1 MVRHATGL
9 IMSLVAMAPNAT
21 EPATPPLPDS
31 VSDASLEASIVADLV
46 RAGARSCP
54 VCALPLREL
63 HDGRCPACRSELV
76 PALAVAGL
84 PWAWA
89 IVLAAGVASVS
100 GAAFV
105 LTFVG
110 MHRGFGHLVRWEGF
124 FFWSL
129 LGWGLLVTASAGR
142 GRQRFHRASRGVRAL
157 ACAVAWGG
165 LLVLWAAILIWVR

>member
-1 MVRHATGL
+1 
-9 IMSLVAMAPNAT
+9 MSHMPPAPNT
-21 EPATPPLPDS
+21 PDPATAPLADR
-31 VSDASLEASIVADLV
+31 ASGVRLEASIVADLV

-54 VCALPLREL
+54 VCTLPLREL

-89 IVLAAGVASVS
+89 AVLAAGVASVS

-110 MHRGFGHLVRWEGF
+110 MHRGFGHLVRWEAF

-165 LLVLWAAILIWVR
+165 LLALWAAIVIWVR